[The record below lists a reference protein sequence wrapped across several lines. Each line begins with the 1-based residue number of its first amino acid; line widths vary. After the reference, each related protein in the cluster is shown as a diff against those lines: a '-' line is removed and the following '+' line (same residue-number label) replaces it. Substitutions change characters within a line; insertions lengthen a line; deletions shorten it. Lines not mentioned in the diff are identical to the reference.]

1 MPNLWLTA
9 LINYAHKPEH
19 SDILKRV
26 IDQVDR
32 LNLASPLVVLQLLC
46 DSDHENCCNVGTIRD
61 YLLRHLEAGSNRINS
76 MKNEVDR
83 LRKETMHNREVVRK
97 LNNQCFDNYAYGDQ
111 QCPQCAPQNKKLLAE
126 INNTLPINKSISG
139 NVKESPDQLLI
150 QLKTALD
157 LAKELPTTKESHNI
171 PSFANNISTTTLMTD
186 FNSSS
191 IHSPLLSKALSNVLA
206 QSSGLLTNQSKS
218 IGSQNL
224 KNANHDDVM
233 SVDKQSIGSLKV
245 STSYKSPTLPRN
257 SLSNQ
262 TTLTSTNAKTPY
274 TASDYHSSSTNP
286 FELESSMS
294 VGYFSSTNPAQ
305 SNLSVHKPLNPF
317 DETSDSVNFND
328 DEGDGNENV
337 TSHSFSHRSEH
348 HESVDVGFNE
358 SLTGEQQRQQNVYKP
373 RSLNPFDWD

>member
-1 MPNLWLTA
+1 MNSIYGLIIKIVI
-9 LINYAHKPEH
+9 LINP
-19 SDILKRV
+19 SFR
-26 IDQVDR
+26 
-32 LNLASPLVVLQLLC
+32 
-46 DSDHENCCNVGTIRD
+46 
-61 YLLRHLEAGSNRINS
+61 
-76 MKNEVDR
+76 
-83 LRKETMHNREVVRK
+83 
-97 LNNQCFDNYAYGDQ
+97 
-111 QCPQCAPQNKKLLAE
+111 KLLAE

-245 STSYKSPTLPRN
+245 STSYK
-257 SLSNQ
+257 
-262 TTLTSTNAKTPY
+262 
-274 TASDYHSSSTNP
+274 
-286 FELESSMS
+286 
-294 VGYFSSTNPAQ
+294 
-305 SNLSVHKPLNPF
+305 
-317 DETSDSVNFND
+317 
-328 DEGDGNENV
+328 
-337 TSHSFSHRSEH
+337 
-348 HESVDVGFNE
+348 
-358 SLTGEQQRQQNVYKP
+358 
-373 RSLNPFDWD
+373 

>member
-1 MPNLWLTA
+1 MNFVLINWGPSLCKPYFYYIITQTKIA
-9 LINYAHKPEH
+9 LIYYCEFSAN
-19 SDILKRV
+19 
-26 IDQVDR
+26 R
-32 LNLASPLVVLQLLC
+32 LQIEFL
-46 DSDHENCCNVGTIRD
+46 
-61 YLLRHLEAGSNRINS
+61 YLLIR
-76 MKNEVDR
+76 V
-83 LRKETMHNREVVRK
+83 
-97 LNNQCFDNYAYGDQ
+97 NQCHSIQIISVFFYTKHVFVQIFDYF
-111 QCPQCAPQNKKLLAE
+111 
-126 INNTLPINKSISG
+126 ITR
-139 NVKESPDQLLI
+139 
-150 QLKTALD
+150 
-157 LAKELPTTKESHNI
+157 
-171 PSFANNISTTTLMTD
+171 
-186 FNSSS
+186 
-191 IHSPLLSKALSNVLA
+191 
-206 QSSGLLTNQSKS
+206 
-218 IGSQNL
+218 
-224 KNANHDDVM
+224 
-233 SVDKQSIGSLKV
+233 
-245 STSYKSPTLPRN
+245 SPTLPRN